1 VPVTDGDRQQSG
13 LQQSKREPARR
24 PAEDPPVRGLWQD
37 PGPLPVR
44 RLTLARV
51 VATLARARNKG
62 RRCHSRGRF
71 RTYQGVR
78 GKAPPRVA
86 RTARTVN
93 HAEDNLVDKILLT
106 PVEAA
111 AALGIGRSKVY
122 ELLQSGQ
129 LPSVHIGRC
138 RRVPADAVHSFA
150 SSLRRSRPMRTQS
163 GRAGVP
169 A

>member
-1 VPVTDGDRQQSG
+1 
-13 LQQSKREPARR
+13 
-24 PAEDPPVRGLWQD
+24 
-37 PGPLPVR
+37 
-44 RLTLARV
+44 
-51 VATLARARNKG
+51 
-62 RRCHSRGRF
+62 
-71 RTYQGVR
+71 
-78 GKAPPRVA
+78 
-86 RTARTVN
+86 
-93 HAEDNLVDKILLT
+93 VDKILLT

-138 RRVPADAVHSFA
+138 RRVPAVAVHSFA
-150 SSLRRSRPMRTQS
+150 SSLQRSGSMQTQS